1 MLYAMAGLGL
11 VLLYR
16 YLAALYRARVATGR
30 NAETGDA
37 NDAAGERVSRLQWT
51 EES

>member
-16 YLAALYRARVATGR
+16 YLAALYRARGATGR
-30 NAETGDA
+30 DRVRSLENAQGQAFEPSSPL
-37 NDAAGERVSRLQWT
+37 NK
-51 EES
+51 